1 MYMKSRAK
9 NQFSNPSLAEV
20 FSEQMCHLAKSHSL
34 FTVEN
39 YRNVYRSVCEFVGTG
54 ADKFGLKDIT
64 GTWLNAYIL
73 HMKEGRNLCA
83 GSVDNYCRIL
93 RAVYNKALEAYPVS
107 FGTEHP
113 FTGLH
118 IFVPDTLKRSLAKE
132 DILGVIGLDISARE
146 ELCRARDLFLF
157 LFYARG
163 MCFVD
168 VFDLCYEAVG
178 SGYISYRRSKTSAP
192 LQVKIVAEMKEIME
206 RYREEG
212 SRYVF
217 PFLRRNHYTGKE
229 ISERSALKR
238 INRQLGKIGDML
250 GLKLTTYV
258 ARHSWASLVEECGMS
273 IAIIS
278 QGMGHSSER
287 VTKTYM
293 RGMPSH
299 VIDNANEEMLDRLI
313 RRKEGEKEKKCPILC
328 KNETSKIYILK
339 PVLFKFYPAANVH
352 VII

>member
-1 MYMKSRAK
+1 MKRRA
-9 NQFSNPSLAEV
+9 NNRLSSPSLADV
-20 FSEQMCHLAKSHSL
+20 FADQIGHLAKSHSL

-39 YRNVYRSVCEFVGTG
+39 YRNVYRSVCEFVGAG
-54 ADKFGLKDIT
+54 ADKFSLEDIT
-64 GTWLNAYIL
+64 GTWLNTYI
-73 HMKEGRNLCA
+73 MYMQEGRNLCA

-93 RAVYNKALEAYPVS
+93 RAVYNKALEMYS
-107 FGTEHP
+107 ISSGTEYP
-113 FTGLH
+113 FTGIH

-132 DILGVIGLDISARE
+132 DILGIINLDLSIRE
-146 ELCRARDLFLF
+146 ELREARDLFLF

-168 VFDLCYEAVG
+168 VFNLRYESVG

-192 LQVKIVAEMKEIME
+192 LQVKIVDEMQEIME

-212 SRYVF
+212 SKYVF
-217 PFLRRNHYTGKE
+217 PFLRRNRYTGKD
-229 ISERSALKR
+229 ISEKSALKR
-238 INRQLGKIGDML
+238 INRQLGKIGEML

-278 QGMGHSSER
+278 QGMGHGSER

-299 VIDNANEEMLDRLI
+299 VIDDANEEMLDRLI
-313 RRKEGEKEKKCPILC
+313 RRKKKEEEKKCPILC
-328 KNETSKIYILK
+328 KNETSEIYILE
-339 PVLFKFYPAANVH
+339 PLVFKGFPAANVH